1 MPLKDNRVADPEV
14 KRMRCWKC
22 DGILRPETAIDL
34 HSGVSV
40 ELLLC
45 PKCGRRWHGGEW
57 PRPVIA
63 A

>member
-1 MPLKDNRVADPEV
+1 MPYEKNVADVDGESL
-14 KRMRCWKC
+14 RCWIC
-22 DGILRPETAIDL
+22 DGLLRPETTIDL
-34 HSGVSV
+34 HSGVSI

>member
-1 MPLKDNRVADPEV
+1 
-14 KRMRCWKC
+14 MRCWKC
-22 DGILRPETAIDL
+22 DGILSPEMAIDL

-40 ELLLC
+40 NLLRC
-45 PKCGRRWHGGEW
+45 ITCGRRWHGGEW